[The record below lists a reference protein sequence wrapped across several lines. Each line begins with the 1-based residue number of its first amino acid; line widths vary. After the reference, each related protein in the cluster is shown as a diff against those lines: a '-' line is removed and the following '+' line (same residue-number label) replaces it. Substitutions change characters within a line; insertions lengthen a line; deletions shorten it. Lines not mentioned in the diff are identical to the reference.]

1 MKKLLTVCLILSL
14 TFGIFGC
21 GTAPT
26 DETLITRA
34 KELLPKTEELN
45 DLLYITGIPLDPTA
59 KETNGYQKAD
69 GEYLKEKGITKIS
82 DVFSKMKG
90 IWSEDYIERFKK
102 SSLVTS
108 VVEGNQI
115 AAYAYCYDQY
125 DKLGNF
131 LSIMV
136 STQGLPIQC
145 GAVEYLYDTLEVK
158 EKTGEHAVL
167 SLSVNVTNGE
177 GQTKETTLSVT
188 LTKNEMGEWLLGSTT
203 AVVYPKDSYPLPL

>member
-14 TFGIFGC
+14 IFGIFGC
-21 GTAPT
+21 GTTPT

-59 KETNGYQKAD
+59 SETNGYQKAD

-108 VVEGNQI
+108 VVERSRICKDTDPFRKSPLWCACGYRTHCYRSVLLCLYRYFAGAFGHGSYLLRNRHPDRPRSKYRYLRYRYAFGN
-115 AAYAYCYDQY
+115 
-125 DKLGNF
+125 
-131 LSIMV
+131 
-136 STQGLPIQC
+136 
-145 GAVEYLYDTLEVK
+145 
-158 EKTGEHAVL
+158 
-167 SLSVNVTNGE
+167 
-177 GQTKETTLSVT
+177 
-188 LTKNEMGEWLLGSTT
+188 GS
-203 AVVYPKDSYPLPL
+203 